1 MKTKIISP
9 FRPALIKDYYPKDLK
24 IYTFNAGFKKKNDDL
39 LIIVFNNLVPVS
51 AVYSKTST
59 PSAPIMWDKKNNK
72 GYCKILIVNS
82 GNANAHTGSK
92 GIEAIEKYV
101 KAACIFFNC
110 KKSEIL
116 VSSTGVIGENLKA
129 EKIIKKINIDKEK
142 FIAGILKAAKAISTT
157 DTFPKTAITSIKYNS
172 KKIKIYGFAKGSG
185 MIAPNMGTMLAYIFI
200 ETKINKNHL
209 NNLLKKYIE
218 STFNAISVDGDTS
231 TSDTVILFSTGVESK
246 KIKITKTLLTN
257 ISLGLKKI
265 MHSLSKQIVSDGEG
279 ISKLIEIKIVNAK
292 TKNQANRV
300 AFSIADSLLVKTA
313 IAGEDANW
321 GRIVMAIGKADKKII
336 QQKIIIKFD
345 NLIVAKQGKQ
355 YSRINLKK
363 LDKYMKSKVIKINVD
378 LGIGKY
384 AKTVWSSDLTHQY
397 LKINSDYR
405 S

>member
-1 MKTKIISP
+1 
-9 FRPALIKDYYPKDLK
+9 
-24 IYTFNAGFKKKNDDL
+24 
-39 LIIVFNNLVPVS
+39 
-51 AVYSKTST
+51 
-59 PSAPIMWDKKNNK
+59 
-72 GYCKILIVNS
+72 
-82 GNANAHTGSK
+82 
-92 GIEAIEKYV
+92 
-101 KAACIFFNC
+101 
-110 KKSEIL
+110 
-116 VSSTGVIGENLKA
+116 
-129 EKIIKKINIDKEK
+129 
-142 FIAGILKAAKAISTT
+142 
-157 DTFPKTAITSIKYNS
+157 
-172 KKIKIYGFAKGSG
+172 

-209 NNLLKKYIE
+209 KNLLKKYIE

-300 AFSIADSLLVKTA
+300 AFSIANSLLVKTA